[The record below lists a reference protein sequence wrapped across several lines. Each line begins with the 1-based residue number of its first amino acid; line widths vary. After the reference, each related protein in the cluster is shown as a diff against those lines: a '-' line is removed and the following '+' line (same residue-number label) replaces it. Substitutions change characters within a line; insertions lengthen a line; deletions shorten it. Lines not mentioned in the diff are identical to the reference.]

1 MKSIVEILYLARA
14 RNAEH
19 YRLQEALLKAITVE
33 FATKYQL
40 TALLKAFSEAFKNED
55 SIYLQTRGF
64 ADTKE
69 LADLDVE
76 RDRLFRLISLTIQ
89 SKELSLDETEAEA
102 GTKLAYVLKPYK
114 GAASKADAENT
125 ALVSDL
131 VKKLQAADNSQYVET
146 LKLTTAVEKLKTT
159 NEAFDTLYSHRA
171 DEKRVK
177 SLTNKLEDARK
188 QVDAAFLELS
198 KAINAIYAVN
208 ALVEKD
214 ETKEAEVGAVIDA
227 VNAEILQFSE
237 TLQRR
242 GVGKKAK
249 ISSDNKPSTD
259 ADSSNTEDNTP
270 EYGTDADGHPTVE

>member
-1 MKSIVEILYLARA
+1 MKSIAEILYLARA

-19 YRLQEALLKAITVE
+19 YRLQEALLKAVTAE

-40 TALLKAFSEAFKNED
+40 AALLKAFSDAFKNED

-69 LADLDVE
+69 LADLDAE

-89 SKELSLDETEAEA
+89 SKELSLDEAEAEA

-131 VKKLQAADNSQYVET
+131 VKKLQAADYSRYVET
-146 LKLTTAVEKLKTT
+146 LKLTSAVEKLKTT
-159 NEAFDTLYSHRA
+159 NETFDTLYSHRA
-171 DEKRVK
+171 GEKREK
-177 SLTNKLEDARK
+177 SVTDKLEDARK
-188 QVDAAFLELS
+188 QTDTAFLELS

-214 ETKEAEVGAVIDA
+214 ETKETEIGAVIDA

-242 GVGKKAK
+242 GVGKKTK

-259 ADSSNTEDNTP
+259 ADSSGSDVIQGEDS
-270 EYGTDADGHPTVE
+270 DGNPTFE